1 MRFVGI
7 DIGGEHHA
15 MAVVNE
21 DGAILTK
28 PTFFTEDAAG
38 YRKLRELLGDPNDC
52 RVAMEA
58 TGHYWRNLFAFMVT
72 EGFRIAIL
80 NPLRTR
86 RFAEEE
92 LERTK
97 TDAIDAL
104 GIARF
109 ASQKRPSP
117 AQIPD
122 RLVEDLREL
131 VRMRI
136 RYVDELTDR
145 LRQLHRTV
153 DLVFPEFTRHVRMN
167 TAIATAILARYPTAR
182 ACARASIH
190 SLASLAYDGRH
201 LVGETLASALIAAA
215 KLSVGAHQSEP
226 YRMQMKYSCR
236 DIELLRDRL
245 KELDRDIERRLQAHE
260 LGRLLTT
267 IDGVGARTAACLIGE
282 VGDPAR
288 FRSAGALASYV
299 GVVPRLK
306 QSGKRAFSGT
316 RSIPLGNARLRH
328 RLWMPTLVAVRIN
341 PWLRAH
347 YQRLCDAGKP
357 PKLALVACMR
367 KLLAAVYSVALNRK
381 PFVPD
386 LTGRDASACS

>member
-15 MAVVNE
+15 MGIVNDDGVV
-21 DGAILTK
+21 LTK

-38 YRKLRELLGDPNDC
+38 YQKLRELLGEPKDC
-52 RVAMEA
+52 LVDMEA
-58 TGHYWRNLFAFMVT
+58 TGHYWRNLFTFLVS
-72 EGFRIAIL
+72 EGFRIPTL

-122 RLVEDLREL
+122 ELTEDLREL
-131 VRMRI
+131 VRMRV

-145 LRQLHRTV
+145 MRQLHRVV
-153 DLVFPEFTRHVRMN
+153 DLVFPEFTRYVRIN
-167 TAIATAILARYPTAR
+167 TVIATAILARYPTAW
-182 ACARASIH
+182 ACARASIRR
-190 SLASLAYDGRH
+190 LALLAYDGRH
-201 LVGETLASALIAAA
+201 QVGEPVANALVTAA
-215 KLSVGAHQSEP
+215 KLSVRAHQSEP
-226 YRMQMKYSCR
+226 YRTQMKYLCA
-236 DIELLRDRL
+236 DIQLLRDRL
-245 KELDRDIERRLQAHE
+245 RELDQDIERRLQTHE
-260 LGRLLTT
+260 IGKLLTA
-267 IDGVGARTAACLIGE
+267 IDGIGARTAACLIGE
-282 VGDPAR
+282 VGDPSR

-299 GVVPRLK
+299 GAIPRLK
-306 QSGKRAFSGT
+306 QSGKRAVSST
-316 RSIPLGNARLRH
+316 RTIPLGNARLRH

-347 YQRLCDAGKP
+347 YQRLCAAGKP

-367 KLLAAVYSVALNRK
+367 KLLAAVYSVARSRR
-381 PFVPD
+381 PFVPH
-386 LTGRDASACS
+386 LANQSI

>member
-7 DIGGEHHA
+7 DIGGERHA
-15 MAVVNE
+15 MGIVNDDGVV
-21 DGAILTK
+21 LTK

-38 YRKLRELLGDPNDC
+38 YQKLRELLGEPKDC
-52 RVAMEA
+52 LVDMEA
-58 TGHYWRNLFAFMVT
+58 TGHYWRNLFAFLVS
-72 EGFRIAIL
+72 EGFRIPTL

-122 RLVEDLREL
+122 ELTEDLREL
-131 VRMRI
+131 VRMRV

-145 LRQLHRTV
+145 MRQLHRVV
-153 DLVFPEFTRHVRMN
+153 DLVFPEFTRYVRIN
-167 TAIATAILARYPTAR
+167 TVIATAILARYPTAW
-182 ACARASIH
+182 ACARASIRR
-190 SLASLAYDGRH
+190 LALLAYDGRH
-201 LVGETLASALIAAA
+201 QVGEPVANALVTAA
-215 KLSVGAHQSEP
+215 KLSVRAHQSEP
-226 YRMQMKYSCR
+226 YRTQMKYLCA
-236 DIELLRDRL
+236 DIQLLRDRL
-245 KELDRDIERRLQAHE
+245 RELDQDIERRLQTHE
-260 LGRLLTT
+260 IGKLLTA
-267 IDGVGARTAACLIGE
+267 IDGIGARTAACLIGE
-282 VGDPAR
+282 VGDPSR

-299 GVVPRLK
+299 GAIPRLK
-306 QSGKRAFSGT
+306 QSGKRAVSST
-316 RSIPLGNARLRH
+316 RTIPLGNARLRH

-347 YQRLCDAGKP
+347 YQRLCAAGKP

-367 KLLAAVYSVALNRK
+367 KLLAAVYSVARSRR
-381 PFVPD
+381 PFVPH
-386 LTGRDASACS
+386 LANQSI